1 MRLIHII
8 SFFALFITLPLM
20 SQNTDV
26 SLPYAEIPVYPTE
39 YTDAN
44 VAARMID
51 GLGFRFYWA
60 SEDLRDED
68 LNYRPTDESRSTSE
82 TIDHVLGLSH
92 VILNASLKRANGQI
106 DEAELTFEEKRKQ
119 ILFNLKKASDILKS
133 TNNLE
138 QHTILFERNGN
149 TSEFP
154 FWNNINGPIAD
165 ALWHAGQIVML
176 RRMSGNPINPKV
188 NVFLGKLND

>member
-1 MRLIHII
+1 MRFIHII
-8 SFFALFITLPLM
+8 AFFALFITLPLM
-20 SQNTDV
+20 SQNTDA
-26 SLPYAEIPVYPTE
+26 SLPYAEIPEYPIE

-92 VILNASLKRANGQI
+92 VILNASLKRANGSR
-106 DEAELTFEEKRKQ
+106 DERELTFEEKRKQ

-133 TNNLE
+133 TNDLE
-138 QHTILFERNGN
+138 QHTIIFQRNGN

-165 ALWHAGQIVML
+165 AIWHAGQMVML

>member
-1 MRLIHII
+1 
-8 SFFALFITLPLM
+8 M
-20 SQNTDV
+20 SQNTDA
-26 SLPYAEIPVYPTE
+26 SLPYAEIPEYPIE

-92 VILNASLKRANGQI
+92 VILNASLKRANGSR
-106 DEAELTFEEKRKQ
+106 DERELTFEEKRKQ

-133 TNNLE
+133 TNDLE
-138 QHTILFERNGN
+138 QHTIIFQRNGN

-165 ALWHAGQIVML
+165 AIWHAGQMVML

>member
-1 MRLIHII
+1 MKLIHII

-26 SLPYAEIPVYPTE
+26 SLPYAEIPEYPTE

-106 DEAELTFEEKRKQ
+106 NEAELTFEEKRRQ

-176 RRMSGNPINPKV
+176 RRMSGNPITPKV